1 MSPCS
6 IVQLCYNLSVRH
18 GTNCMLPIV
27 KVSYKMV
34 LSEGLNFPE
43 SVLTRVPHNF
53 ATLTVWGLLM
63 AQFKGLCATKKLIRP
78 LLQVVCPS
86 VAPESS
92 GAQPGDYRKGL
103 TCIIMHNINRTFQSF
118 VCSNAC
124 DKSWDIKPNNHF
136 VWGWRHTCCTSTK
149 QCCTSLPCRNSAC
162 KGGGPRGFV
171 CHLLPDVQDSAG
183 PCEGDFGRSM
193 CLAKE
198 TCGPC
203 ESRFSN
209 QLPNKQAKSKHNE
222 STMKASFWNTTDSS
236 WDRSASHAS
245 PLLTFPQV
253 MLPSPGAPHTTSQI
267 LRCRE
272 RSDMKFNKVILRKGK
287 SLGQIQELT

>member
-1 MSPCS
+1 M
-6 IVQLCYNLSVRH
+6 QHRAA
-18 GTNCMLPIV
+18 MLQPFCPTWDE
-27 KVSYKMV
+27 
-34 LSEGLNFPE
+34 LHAAHCE
-43 SVLTRVPHNF
+43 SVLQDGLIRGSQLSRECLTRVPHNF

-183 PCEGDFGRSM
+183 HVKVT
-193 CLAKE
+193 LAGQCALQKKHVAHVSPDSA
-198 TCGPC
+198 TSCQT
-203 ESRFSN
+203 SKQN
-209 QLPNKQAKSKHNE
+209 Q
-222 STMKASFWNTTDSS
+222 STMKAPWKHRLEHNRF
-236 WDRSASHAS
+236 
-245 PLLTFPQV
+245 
-253 MLPSPGAPHTTSQI
+253 I
-267 LRCRE
+267 LRQKRFACFATVDFPSGDVAFTWSTPHHE
-272 RSDMKFNKVILRKGK
+272 SDLEVQRAIRCE
-287 SLGQIQELT
+287 IQ